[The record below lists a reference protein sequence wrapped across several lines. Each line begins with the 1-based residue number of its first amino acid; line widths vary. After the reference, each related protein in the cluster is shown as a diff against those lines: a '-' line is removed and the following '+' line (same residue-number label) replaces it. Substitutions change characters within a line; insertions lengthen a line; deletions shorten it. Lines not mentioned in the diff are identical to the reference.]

1 MVIIAGMPG
10 LMRSPAALGYTQEE
24 VLTALRDAVEVYA
37 DTGAEVI
44 RETLSKRET
53 RTRCG
58 RIVPPPS

>member
-10 LMRSPAALGYTQEE
+10 LMRSPAVLGYTQEE

-44 RETLSKRET
+44 GEMLSKREI
-53 RTRCG
+53 RAQRG
-58 RIVPPPS
+58 RIVPLPL

>member
-10 LMRSPAALGYTQEE
+10 LMRSPAALPGVYEEE

-44 RETLSKRET
+44 RLDFGHFSRNQRSGGTAAT
-53 RTRCG
+53 
-58 RIVPPPS
+58 